1 MRGLKHKTL
10 TFDISHMSNNHGL
23 ATKADIEECFGARE
37 INKLFFQ
44 DLWNYS
50 IIFPMQISS
59 KFHRKTS
66 DKNRQNKYAKEMCSI
81 YLSSSFLLF
90 LPSFPSKLLVDAT
103 EHLQVHSRNIISDQL
118 SLPPVTLTC
127 RLTTGFG
134 ECVLVVSGSDDGGRL
149 LSSEWIVL
157 HQ

>member
-1 MRGLKHKTL
+1 
-10 TFDISHMSNNHGL
+10 
-23 ATKADIEECFGARE
+23 
-37 INKLFFQ
+37 
-44 DLWNYS
+44 
-50 IIFPMQISS
+50 MQISS

-66 DKNRQNKYAKEMCSI
+66 DKNRQNKYSKEMCSI

-127 RLTTGFG
+127 RLTAGFG

-157 HQ
+157 HQWIYNWIILQHLPHQMKKPRIVLIVLERSKPHQPIKTIMIGRYQTWLSL